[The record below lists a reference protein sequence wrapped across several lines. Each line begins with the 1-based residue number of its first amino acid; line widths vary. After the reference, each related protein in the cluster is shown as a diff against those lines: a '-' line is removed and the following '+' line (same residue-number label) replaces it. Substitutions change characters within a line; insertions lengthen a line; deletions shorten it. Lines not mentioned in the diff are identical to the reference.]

1 MLFFLGIACGS
12 CERLQRATEWQASSW
27 TSGRAFAEAQHV
39 ELPKHSRILRA
50 CLPQPLVSKLSES
63 SPCASTVMDFGSSQ
77 FPGAMY
83 QPHDQT
89 RPPPKPNPTLRPA
102 NNRSSVRS
110 STFSLFQVVV
120 RLPIRVDFRSRLSST
135 CHTEPNQQLRSA
147 CRQVRQVSQK
157 LSARVVCQVCLVMA
171 DVCLPIWLQLGW
183 ALRRKRCC
191 VICVSVG
198 GACRSA
204 WLLGQTVRPS
214 VASSKPPPSS
224 AFRSDALC
232 GGRQRI
238 PCRVA
243 FPSRFFLVSER
254 PCSVNPFAS
263 QAI

>member
-1 MLFFLGIACGS
+1 M
-12 CERLQRATEWQASSW
+12 
-27 TSGRAFAEAQHV
+27 

-63 SPCASTVMDFGSSQ
+63 SPCAFTVMDFGSSQ

-89 RPPPKPNPTLRPA
+89 RPPPKPNQPLRPA
-102 NNRSSVRS
+102 ISRSSVRS
-110 STFSLFQVVV
+110 STFPLFHVVV

-157 LSARVVCQVCLVMA
+157 LSARVVCRVCLVMA

-198 GACRSA
+198 GHADPHGSLDRQSGRVLRVPSPRHVQHSGQMRSA
-204 WLLGQTVRPS
+204 
-214 VASSKPPPSS
+214 A
-224 AFRSDALC
+224 ADNA
-232 GGRQRI
+232 
-238 PCRVA
+238 
-243 FPSRFFLVSER
+243 FLVGL
-254 PCSVNPFAS
+254 PFPAAFS
-263 QAI
+263 WYRSGLVR

>member
-1 MLFFLGIACGS
+1 M
-12 CERLQRATEWQASSW
+12 
-27 TSGRAFAEAQHV
+27 

-63 SPCASTVMDFGSSQ
+63 SPCAFTVMDFGSSQ

-89 RPPPKPNPTLRPA
+89 RPPPKPNQPLRPA
-102 NNRSSVRS
+102 ISRSSVRS
-110 STFSLFQVVV
+110 STFPLFHVVV

-157 LSARVVCQVCLVMA
+157 LSARVVCRVSLVMA
-171 DVCLPIWLQLGW
+171 DVSANLAPTRLG
-183 ALRRKRCC
+183 ASSQEMLRHWCF
-191 VICVSVG
+191 SG
-198 GACRSA
+198 AACRSA

-214 VASSKPPPSS
+214 VASSKPPPCS

-263 QAI
+263 PAI